1 MLYGAIRTSLPF
13 AHAEFTETSLE
24 GQVIF
29 LAGKLCSFKSLKNR
43 QICFNAGGGTHRD
56 RKLLICKR
64 VLGTDGLDDTWNQD
78 FTLT

>member
-1 MLYGAIRTSLPF
+1 MEQNGHHCLLLMLNLQRRPRKDKTFPWR
-13 AHAEFTETSLE
+13 
-24 GQVIF
+24 
-29 LAGKLCSFKSLKNR
+29 GKLWGFKSLKNR